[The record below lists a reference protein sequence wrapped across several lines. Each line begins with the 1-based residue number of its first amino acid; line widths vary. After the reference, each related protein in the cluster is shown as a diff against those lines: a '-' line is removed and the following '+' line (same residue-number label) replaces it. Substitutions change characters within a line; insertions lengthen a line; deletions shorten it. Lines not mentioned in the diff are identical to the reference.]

1 MHQWLTFISGGAFDY
16 DILGRVSLVEKGGM
30 DQFTETRTYNV
41 RSWIKSLSSGLFSE
55 TLYYNEPRTG
65 SAIPRYDGFVSSM
78 EWQSSGDGSVS
89 AYDFTYDKL
98 GRLIDARYSLLDTM
112 SSDEYGASYSY
123 DSQGNLLTIERRC
136 SDGMNQGR
144 VDRLSLTYDGNRLL
158 KSSGTGS
165 LSGGCSA
172 GGAALPL
179 EYTYDADG
187 NMTSDPYRGVRTIS
201 YDISDHIAKLDSDSA
216 VVSFGYLASGVKMSR
231 KVETS
236 SDTVLLEY
244 VGNVVMEDGKM
255 KYLLV
260 DGGYIDFT
268 SGTPVYMYYFKD
280 HLGSNRV
287 VASQSGSVEQVNHY
301 YPYGLSFPL
310 DSHTSSG
317 SDSSGPSAGGD
328 DQPWK
333 YSGNELMSLGGLSVY
348 DFNARTYDQ
357 SLGRFLSIDPLAE
370 NYYSVSPYAFCSNNP
385 VNFVDPDGMAWYF
398 SGTSGMFISN
408 IDDGDD
414 KIYIINAQQEEIFN
428 SGNADLSK
436 FKNTDA
442 NGNLFGQMLMDGSI
456 EVGIALGVLGYFLE
470 MANNIDENSSEKYLS
485 GGLNIAFND
494 NNGYQAGIKPAS
506 RTLYINSERG
516 FYNGYDIINVFS
528 HEIKHIM
535 DYDAKI
541 PGSNKTTPEGEIR
554 ADEFSIDHWSFK
566 KVSDYRKE
574 QVFKHMKQEQNKIK
588 KQ

>member
-1 MHQWLTFISGGAFDY
+1 MSGG
-16 DILGRVSLVEKGGM
+16 G
-30 DQFTETRTYNV
+30 
-41 RSWIKSLSSGLFSE
+41 
-55 TLYYNEPRTG
+55 
-65 SAIPRYDGFVSSM
+65 
-78 EWQSSGDGSVS
+78 
-89 AYDFTYDKL
+89 
-98 GRLIDARYSLLDTM
+98 
-112 SSDEYGASYSY
+112 
-123 DSQGNLLTIERRC
+123 
-136 SDGMNQGR
+136 
-144 VDRLSLTYDGNRLL
+144 
-158 KSSGTGS
+158 
-165 LSGGCSA
+165 SA
-172 GGAALPL
+172 GGAALPS

-231 KVETS
+231 KVEMS

-317 SDSSGPSAGGD
+317 SDSSGLSAGGD

-333 YSGNELMSLGGLSVY
+333 YSGNELMSLGGLPVY

-385 VNFVDPDGMAWYF
+385 VNFA
-398 SGTSGMFISN
+398 
-408 IDDGDD
+408 
-414 KIYIINAQQEEIFN
+414 
-428 SGNADLSK
+428 
-436 FKNTDA
+436 
-442 NGNLFGQMLMDGSI
+442 I
-456 EVGIALGVLGYFLE
+456 E
-470 MANNIDENSSEKYLS
+470 
-485 GGLNIAFND
+485 
-494 NNGYQAGIKPAS
+494 
-506 RTLYINSERG
+506 
-516 FYNGYDIINVFS
+516 
-528 HEIKHIM
+528 
-535 DYDAKI
+535 
-541 PGSNKTTPEGEIR
+541 
-554 ADEFSIDHWSFK
+554 
-566 KVSDYRKE
+566 
-574 QVFKHMKQEQNKIK
+574 
-588 KQ
+588 